1 MITGWHDRREDC
13 VVRTCRQEA
22 IRLAK
27 RIGALNGALVDNR
40 KALDAEIEDVA
51 PELCELPGVGSVVAA
66 CVVTAWSHPVRVRSE
81 AAFAALASTG

>member
-1 MITGWHDRREDC
+1 L
-13 VVRTCRQEA
+13 V
-22 IRLAK
+22 K
-27 RIGALNGALVDNR
+27 RIVALNGELVDNR

-66 CVVTAWSHPVRVRSE
+66 SVVTAWSHPVRVRSE